1 MPADAAQRMRPLI
14 ARLVKFWSEMKSLL
28 LLAAVMAV
36 INSCLLCCCGPLTPF
51 VLQVVAN
58 MSVVHW
64 GFRCCSAAN
73 QRDSSLSA
81 WPSEACLWFC
91 PKPDPAAAAAA
102 SPPTAGNCGSN
113 PVQAGHIWGP
123 LSQVR
128 WVLRASVIYHAEDLF
143 QAFQNC
149 FVCVLCVRER
159 ERRWLLNRKLAIKLA
174 KWD

>member
-1 MPADAAQRMRPLI
+1 MPADAAQRTRPLI
-14 ARLVKFWSEMKSLL
+14 TRLVKFWSEMKSLL

-58 MSVVHW
+58 MSVAYW
-64 GFRCCSAAN
+64 GFHCCSAAN

-81 WPSEACLWFC
+81 WLSEACLWFC
-91 PKPDPAAAAAA
+91 PNLTVLLPRPPPPHLPLLKTVDPIRPLRA
-102 SPPTAGNCGSN
+102 
-113 PVQAGHIWGP
+113 VQAGHIWGP
-123 LSQVR
+123 LSQAR
-128 WVLRASVIYHAEDLF
+128 QVLRASVIYHAEDLF

-159 ERRWLLNRKLAIKLA
+159 ERRLQNWQLN
-174 KWD
+174 